1 MIRALSLAPVRGW
14 IARLARDRGGGVLV
28 EFAMAA
34 PIMVL
39 LLVGGAEAARFF
51 LAQQKIQRTA
61 MTVADLASRTP
72 ELSATDIANI
82 FAAAGEVARPHDVP
96 GAGRV
101 VISSLGRDGTGTPE
115 VRWQRADGALSAPSQ
130 IGEEGAAAT
139 FQPEVLLDDEETV
152 IVAEVFL
159 AYEPA
164 FTDLFPART
173 FYHRAVF
180 RPRLSREVALLA
192 E

>member
-1 MIRALSLAPVRGW
+1 MIAALSLKPLRDR
-14 IARLARDRGGGVLV
+14 IARLGADRAGGALI

-34 PIMVL
+34 PILVL

-72 ELSATDIANI
+72 DLSATDIANI
-82 FAAAGEVARPHDVP
+82 FAAAGEVAQPHDVA

-101 VISSLGRDGTGTPE
+101 VISSIGRDGTGTPA
-115 VRWQRADGALSAPSQ
+115 VRWQRGDGTLATPSQ
-130 IGEEGAAAT
+130 LGEEGGEAA
-139 FQPEVLLDDEETV
+139 FQSETLLADEETV
-152 IVAEVFL
+152 IVAEVFF

-164 FTDLFPART
+164 FTDLFPARV

-180 RPRLSREVALLA
+180 RPRLSREVALLPD
-192 E
+192 